1 MIGSVRPGSG
11 HDQEEAVARNSR
23 ELAKRSAVDPQDEP
37 SAEWGWHG
45 SFPKAKVA
53 GGVVTII
60 LLIVLMFG
68 PYQSRTQDLW
78 LIGLAL
84 IVAGLIAHQV
94 VAARN
99 SWRR

>member
-1 MIGSVRPGSG
+1 
-11 HDQEEAVARNSR
+11 VASNSR

-45 SFPKAKVA
+45 SFPKGKTI
-53 GGVVTII
+53 GGVVSII
-60 LLIVLMFG
+60 LLLVFAIG

-78 LIGLAL
+78 LIGTALLLAFL
-84 IVAGLIAHQV
+84 IVRQV
-94 VAARN
+94 VVRRN